1 MSTDTLKISN
11 GPWDAGTAIVN
22 AVTGEGENFS
32 DGDIWIFPT
41 DDAGPVAICHK
52 PGDAILIADAGTT
65 FNRTGKTPSQLAER
79 LEEAKA
85 VIRMFNTERRNCQK
99 RIEKDGSL
107 NHGPTCLST
116 VKSEYTPPEEYCV
129 ICRANT
135 FLTPPTNG

>member
-1 MSTDTLKISN
+1 MSTDSN
-11 GPWDAGTAIVN
+11 KP
-22 AVTGEGENFS
+22 VTFTNETIDKHFADERAAYKLS
-32 DGDIWIFPT
+32 RVHDRVR
-41 DDAGPVAICHK
+41 A
-52 PGDAILIADAGTT
+52 DAIEV